1 MRTWGIW
8 QILQCMGMILVIM
21 LGNVFGG
28 KLMRMVL
35 VDWQEKDA

>member
-1 MRTWGIW
+1 
-8 QILQCMGMILVIM
+8 MGMILVIM

-35 VDWQEKDA
+35 VDWQGKDA